1 VTLVIDV
8 ANIQSGNAKIKVIGV
23 GGAGNN
29 AVDRMIEDNVESSVQ
44 FISANTDHQA
54 LERSKAPVRIQL
66 GERLTRGLGA
76 GGNPEIGRKAA
87 EESRDDIG
95 QAIQG
100 ADMLF
105 IAAGMGGGTGTG
117 AAPVI
122 ASIAKELEIL
132 TVGVVTKPFAFEG
145 KPRMKNAVEGI
156 AELRKHVD
164 TLIVIPNER
173 LKEIIEKDTSLQ
185 ETFKRADE
193 VLRQGVQGISDLIS
207 RPGVINLDFADVRTV
222 MLGKGIAH
230 MGIGRAAGK
239 NRAENAAYGA
249 IKSPLLETSINGAK
263 SVILSIAGDSS
274 LGFYDTETAGT
285 IIKEAIDPEA
295 EIIFGTSI
303 NDELKDEVVVTVI
316 ATGLTEYP
324 ETAASS
330 LPRPT
335 VLRPTASELRP
346 SGARSFR
353 EQTIVQTETKD
364 PKKELRVAREKGE
377 DTGSFKI
384 PIYETGNLPG
394 FLRKG
399 VSDRQ

>member
-66 GERLTRGLGA
+66 GERLTRGLDA
-76 GGNPEIGRKAA
+76 GGDPEIGRKAA
-87 EESRDDIG
+87 EESRDDIS

-145 KPRMKNAVEGI
+145 KPRMRNAVEGI

-173 LKEIIEKDTSLQ
+173 LKEIIEKGTSLQ
-185 ETFKRADE
+185 EAFKRVDE
-193 VLRQGVQGISDLIS
+193 VLLQGV
-207 RPGVINLDFADVRTV
+207 R
-222 MLGKGIAH
+222 GKW
-230 MGIGRAAGK
+230 
-239 NRAENAAYGA
+239 
-249 IKSPLLETSINGAK
+249 SAK
-263 SVILSIAGDSS
+263 RYIRMPQ
-274 LGFYDTETAGT
+274 
-285 IIKEAIDPEA
+285 K
-295 EIIFGTSI
+295 
-303 NDELKDEVVVTVI
+303 
-316 ATGLTEYP
+316 
-324 ETAASS
+324 
-330 LPRPT
+330 
-335 VLRPTASELRP
+335 
-346 SGARSFR
+346 
-353 EQTIVQTETKD
+353 
-364 PKKELRVAREKGE
+364 
-377 DTGSFKI
+377 
-384 PIYETGNLPG
+384 
-394 FLRKG
+394 
-399 VSDRQ
+399 